1 METENLTDV
10 IKINN
15 VEVYL
20 KLPKRITTLDELL
33 KLSKEEPTSIKFMKP
48 ALYSAFKSTVDGSI
62 EAYVSIGDT
71 VKYRKSIYIPAG
83 EEEGL
88 THTVTEIELSAI
100 GSMAVITA
108 RLTNGD
114 MCLSNYLVKL

>member
-15 VEVYL
+15 VEVHL
-20 KLPKRITTLDELL
+20 KLPKRITTLGELL

-48 ALYSAFKSTVDGSI
+48 ALYSAFKSTVDDSI
-62 EAYVSIGDT
+62 ESYVSVGDT
-71 VKYRKSIYIPAG
+71 VKYRKSMHIPAG

-100 GSMAVITA
+100 GSMTVITA